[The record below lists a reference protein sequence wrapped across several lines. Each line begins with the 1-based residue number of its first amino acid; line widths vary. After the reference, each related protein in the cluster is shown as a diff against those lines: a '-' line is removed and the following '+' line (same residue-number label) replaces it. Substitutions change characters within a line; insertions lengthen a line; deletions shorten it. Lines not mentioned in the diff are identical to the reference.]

1 MSSRPSSPSR
11 PRSPPRPRSPT
22 TSTFQIRGLP
32 SSNPSHEA
40 GSVTISSSE
49 YDELIQLHPETVLC
63 YIDEDDEDVI
73 RVGSGTELRSR
84 WLEVM
89 SFPPPPPPIIF
100 NVEGGLPGLRY
111 WQDIHQRSLPE
122 PPKQPE
128 RQQSPPPPPLAA
140 PAPAVTVVE
149 YPVLRSTSISE
160 ESEEDLYSAPPKTT
174 TPIVPPKE
182 TVAESSK
189 PVLNISVPEPPPRI
203 PLEFAEAPFIASFE
217 AEVNRIYDEVVS
229 QAGGSPRSLSP
240 KPISPR
246 PIPSLDL
253 NTTTPTPAEA
263 STTTTTSS
271 SQPPV
276 EDFPKTPVV
285 ELISDVFTSVI
296 QGIQRVAQEATTQAA
311 RAFPQTP
318 TADGRPSPA
327 ETLDAFN
334 IAVQQLLKNFT
345 DQLHILAAE
354 AVTSASNP
362 QANPQHPAAVLRTF
376 AETVGHVAV
385 QNAGRIREELRDVG
399 SDAGAEARRAA
410 EEIKKATQIVTQ
422 EVGRRGSA
430 IGKGAIGATREVG
443 KVFSDGAGIVTQEVG
458 RRGSAIGKGA
468 IGATREVGKVFSDS
482 AGIVSGFAGGLV
494 RNLSRPQ
501 APTPPPPPPPRPTQS
516 TSRPEDAP
524 EVVEDTGSRGPAD
537 AKVTTQPESISE
549 QSVPGSFPVSPHSL
563 PFLSN
568 PPGFQMPALP
578 PPPPHSGGDMPPP
591 LPPHGYMSSPPPPN
605 VPGFHLPPPPGPPG
619 PFPPP
624 PIPGKHMPPP
634 PHHGIPPMFH
644 HGGCFPSPPPP
655 PHHHYSPPPPPP
667 LPIPYHPIDL
677 HFHHPHAHP
686 PSHSPS
692 WQLPT
697 TCSSGAWSGF
707 GRNNEQNSAR
717 GGERAAPI
725 SGLQE
730 AMAGLDIQAGPC
742 FVEIQSSDGS
752 SSDSER
758 DYKTRKGVFR
768 SRINGK
774 SVDRSMYRRRR
785 SQENGHTSDGS
796 VGDKPWRRP
805 RRRSPPK
812 ATASPFE
819 NPWVNT
825 RPTNYS
831 GAFAVPK
838 DFKPVAPP
846 KPFYGFP
853 HEFPPPPPQFFPP
866 LPSLPTGPPSPAP
879 EVGNSLPPISTVVP
893 GFGTGL
899 RSTPDDLDRRHS
911 SYIPLGTT
919 SAVGESES
927 EDEFQD
933 SNEAPEVPASAHE
946 RVVLVDLASSVSS
959 AGRSPI
965 PEPQE
970 TVPQFHYPG
979 LRRSRT
985 TTDSFGKNQPW
996 LSPWQQRRAAD
1007 PADRERS
1014 EAMKRFPSLSEL
1026 QREWSLPSTS
1036 STPTPQSQPKPQPP
1050 TTSPFDDLSTLS
1062 AALPP
1067 IKANDKSPN
1076 PFAGPSSS
1084 AAPTTSLPG
1093 AWPFPSAPA
1102 APLVD
1107 TSDVTPVQPRHN
1119 SRNPFLS
1126 QVDTSF
1132 TPRTNYDFPPLP
1144 GNLHRATSMSNA
1156 STRSRQSSTSTVRF
1170 AEPLLPRRAQTVL
1183 NPSGRNSRLTSFTTM
1198 PGGFPEENP
1207 APPPRPPQ
1215 LVEQTSQTAIDDA
1228 LARERERMRL
1238 IDEVEETVRRSSE
1251 ELEEQQRINAANNQ
1265 FATGWTVATDDNTR
1279 AVPFNEDPV
1288 EKCVQ
1293 SLIELGYTELGTD
1306 RLRVFSELSG
1316 GVVETAV
1323 EMVEEE
1329 RGIWQSF
1336 TAS

>member
-49 YDELIQLHPETVLC
+49 YDELIQLHPEAVLC

-100 NVEGGLPGLRY
+100 NVEGGLPGLQY
-111 WQDIHQRSLPE
+111 WQDIHQKSLPE

-128 RQQSPPPPPLAA
+128 RQQSPPPLAA
-140 PAPAVTVVE
+140 PAPAATVVE

-189 PVLNISVPEPPPRI
+189 PVLNISVPEPPPHI

-240 KPISPR
+240 KPINPR

-253 NTTTPTPAEA
+253 NTTAPTPAEA
-263 STTTTTSS
+263 STTTTSSSS

-430 IGKGAIGATREVG
+430 ISKGAIGATREVG

-501 APTPPPPPPPRPTQS
+501 APTPPPPPRPPRPTQT

-524 EVVEDTGSRGPAD
+524 EVVEDTGSRDPAH
-537 AKVTTQPESISE
+537 ARVTTQPESISE

-563 PFLSN
+563 PILSN
-568 PPGFQMPALP
+568 PPGCQMSGLP

-591 LPPHGYMSSPPPPN
+591 LPPHGYTSSPPPPPPN

-624 PIPGKHMPPP
+624 PIP
-634 PHHGIPPMFH
+634 
-644 HGGCFPSPPPP
+644 
-655 PHHHYSPPPPPP
+655 
-667 LPIPYHPIDL
+667 
-677 HFHHPHAHP
+677 
-686 PSHSPS
+686 
-692 WQLPT
+692 
-697 TCSSGAWSGF
+697 
-707 GRNNEQNSAR
+707 
-717 GGERAAPI
+717 
-725 SGLQE
+725 
-730 AMAGLDIQAGPC
+730 
-742 FVEIQSSDGS
+742 EIQSSDGS

-785 SQENGHTSDGS
+785 SQETGHTSDGS
-796 VGDKPWRRP
+796 VGDKPWRRS

-825 RPTNYS
+825 RPINYS

-866 LPSLPTGPPSPAP
+866 LPSLPTGPPSPPP

-911 SYIPLGTT
+911 SYIPMGTT
-919 SAVGESES
+919 PAIGESES

-959 AGRSPI
+959 AGRSQI

-1050 TTSPFDDLSTLS
+1050 TTSPFEDLSTLS

-1067 IKANDKSPN
+1067 IKANNKSPN

-1183 NPSGRNSRLTSFTTM
+1183 NPSGRNNRLTSFTTM

-1265 FATGWTVATDDNTR
+1265 FAAGWTVATGDNTR
-1279 AVPFNEDPV
+1279 AVSFNEDPV

-1306 RLRVFSELSG
+1306 RLRVFAELSG
-1316 GVVETAV
+1316 GAVETAV

>member
-1 MSSRPSSPSR
+1 MASRTSSPSR

-49 YDELIQLHPETVLC
+49 YDELIQLHPEAVLC
-63 YIDEDDEDVI
+63 YIDEDDEEVI

-100 NVEGGLPGLRY
+100 NVEGGLPGLQH
-111 WQDIHQRSLPE
+111 WQDIHQKSLPK

-128 RQQSPPPPPLAA
+128 QQPEQQLSP
-140 PAPAVTVVE
+140 VVE
-149 YPVLRSTSISE
+149 YPTLRAASVSE
-160 ESEEDLYSAPPKTT
+160 ESEEDLYAAPPKAA
-174 TPIVPPKE
+174 TPVVPPKQ

-189 PVLNISVPEPPPRI
+189 PTLNINVPELPPRI
-203 PLEFAEAPFIASFE
+203 PLGFAEAPFIASFE

-229 QAGGSPRSLSP
+229 QAGGSPRCLSP
-240 KPISPR
+240 RPISPR
-246 PIPSLDL
+246 PVPSLDL
-253 NTTTPTPAEA
+253 NTAPAEA
-263 STTTTTSS
+263 SAS

-276 EDFPKTPVV
+276 EEFPKTPV

-311 RAFPQTP
+311 RAFPPTP
-318 TADGRPSPA
+318 TADGRSSPA
-327 ETLDAFN
+327 EALDAFN

-345 DQLHILAAE
+345 EQLHTLATE

-362 QANPQHPAAVLRTF
+362 EANPQHPAAVLRTF
-376 AETVGHVAV
+376 AETVGHAAV

-430 IGKGAIGATREVG
+430 ISKGAIGATREVG
-443 KVFSDGAGIVTQEVG
+443 KVFSDGAGIV
-458 RRGSAIGKGA
+458 
-468 IGATREVGKVFSDS
+468 
-482 AGIVSGFAGGLV
+482 SGFAGGLV
-494 RNLSRPQ
+494 RNLSGQSQ
-501 APTPPPPPPPRPTQS
+501 APPPPPPPPPPPLPLPQS
-516 TSRPEDAP
+516 ASRPEDAP
-524 EVVEDTGSRGPAD
+524 EVVQDTGSGVPAD
-537 AKVTTQPESISE
+537 TKVTTEPESTSE

-563 PFLSN
+563 PIFSN
-568 PPGFQMPALP
+568 PPGCQLPALP
-578 PPPPHSGGDMPPP
+578 PPPPLPPHSGEYMPPP
-591 LPPHGYMSSPPPPN
+591 PPPHGYMPTPPPPPPPH
-605 VPGFHLPPPPGPPG
+605 VPGFHMPPPPGPPG

-677 HFHHPHAHP
+677 HFQYSHAHP
-686 PSHSPS
+686 PSHSPGR
-692 WQLPT
+692 QQPT
-697 TCSSGAWSGF
+697 TSRLGGAWSGF
-707 GRNNEQNSAR
+707 GRNNGQSSAS
-717 GGERAAPI
+717 GAERAVPI

-730 AMAGLDIQAGPC
+730 AMAGLDIKAGPC
-742 FVEIQSSDGS
+742 FVEVQSSDGSS

-768 SRINGK
+768 SRTNCKGA
-774 SVDRSMYRRRR
+774 DRSMYRRRR
-785 SQENGHTSDGS
+785 SQGSGHTSDGS
-796 VGDKPWRRP
+796 AGGDKPWRRP
-805 RRRSPPK
+805 YRKSPPK
-812 ATASPFE
+812 TTTSPFE
-819 NPWVNT
+819 NPWVNS
-825 RPTNYS
+825 RPTNYN
-831 GAFAVPK
+831 GTFAVPK

-866 LPSLPTGPPSPAP
+866 LPASPVP
-879 EVGNSLPPISTVVP
+879 EVENSLPPISTVVP
-893 GFGTGL
+893 GFGAGA
-899 RSTPDDLDRRHS
+899 RSAPDPLNRRHS

-919 SAVGESES
+919 SAISESDS
-927 EDEFQD
+927 EDEFQE

-996 LSPWQQRRAAD
+996 LSPWQQCRAAD
-1007 PADRERS
+1007 PTDRERS

-1026 QREWSLPSTS
+1026 QREWSMPSAS
-1036 STPTPQSQPKPQPP
+1036 STPTPRPQPQPP

-1067 IKANDKSPN
+1067 IKADNESPN
-1076 PFAGPSSS
+1076 PFAGSSSS
-1084 AAPTTSLPG
+1084 AAPNTRLPG
-1093 AWPFPSAPA
+1093 AWPFPSNPA

-1107 TSDVTPVQPRHN
+1107 TSDVTPVQPRRN

-1183 NPSGRNSRLTSFTTM
+1183 NPSRRNNRLTGFTSM

-1207 APPPRPPQ
+1207 ALPPRPPQ

-1251 ELEEQQRINAANNQ
+1251 ELEEQQRINAANNR
-1265 FATGWTVATDDNTR
+1265 FAAGWTTFETGDSTR
-1279 AVPFNEDPV
+1279 TVSFNEEDPV
-1288 EKCVQ
+1288 EKCVRT
-1293 SLIELGYTELGTD
+1293 LIELGYTELGTD
-1306 RLRVFSELSG
+1306 RLRVFAELSG
-1316 GVVETAV
+1316 GAVEGAV

-1329 RGIWQSF
+1329 KGIWQSF